1 MRKNK
6 FVLLII
12 MVLFLVNV
20 DADETCTNNE
30 LTRLKEL
37 ANKVDIHYD
46 YEIKKENNGEEE
58 FIDYNFKIVAD
69 NLNPELKVVIPED
82 YYLMKY
88 KEFKYN
94 DSKSFTIDGFNMGE
108 VVNVEIKAYS
118 NNECAGKTLLTKKI
132 SMPYYN
138 SMYNTEECK
147 GFEDFIYCK
156 NEIVEKEITFDEF
169 YNQLDLFKK
178 NKESKTNEEIVDIV
192 EEKNDN
198 NLLIIMVIAG
208 IILGI
213 ASYFVIKNLVK
224 KRKERDI

>member
-6 FVLLII
+6 ILLLII
-12 MVLFLVNV
+12 MMLFLVNV
-20 DADETCTNNE
+20 KADETCTNSE
-30 LTRLKEL
+30 ITRLKEL

-46 YEIKKENNGEEE
+46 YEIKRDSNGEEE
-58 FIDYNFKIVAD
+58 FVDYNFKIIAD

-82 YYLMKY
+82 NYLMKY

-108 VVNVEIKAYS
+108 VINVEIRAYS

-132 SMPYYN
+132 SIPYYN

-169 YNQLDLFKK
+169 YNQLDLFKE
-178 NKESKTNEEIVDIV
+178 NLENKTNDDAIDIP
-192 EEKNDN
+192 EEKNN
-198 NLLIIMVIAG
+198 SYLVIVLIILG
-208 IILGI
+208 IILGVV
-213 ASYFVIKNLVK
+213 SYFIGKEHIKR
-224 KRKERDI
+224 RKERDI